1 MQSTVTIKKQKGFT
15 ALQIVIGLAAI
26 GFILTCV
33 LKILP
38 VYMDDMTV
46 KSTLKQLGESS
57 EFTEMSKDQIV
68 SRLQNQFDLN
78 GVRGAATKSI
88 KIYRRTD
95 GWLINIDYEERI
107 PFWGNLDVVITF
119 QNQLNAAKPEDCCK
133 KIIPDVAED

>member
-1 MQSTVTIKKQKGFT
+1 MQSKVTIKKQRGFT

-38 VYMDDMTV
+38 VYMDDMMV
-46 KSTLKQLGESS
+46 KSTLKQLGETSG
-57 EFTEMSKDQIV
+57 FPEMSKDQIV
-68 SRLQNQFDLN
+68 SRLKSQFDLN
-78 GVRGAATKSI
+78 GVRGAPLQNI

-107 PFWGNLDVVITF
+107 PFWGNLDVIISF
-119 QNQLNAAKPEDCCK
+119 QNQLNAAKPEDCCE